1 LVSSRINGIAFSG
14 TMEISAKII
23 EMQSQGI
30 DVYNLCVGEPDLHT
44 PAYIKEAALNA
55 IADNKTKYTINSGII
70 ELRNAIK
77 EKFFNEYNA
86 DYYSNEII
94 ISSGAKQAVFNAIQ
108 VLINEGEEV
117 IIPLPYYV
125 SYPHMVKLANGFP
138 KFVETQTQNSFK
150 ITPND
155 ILNNIT
161 SKTKAILLCNP
172 NNPTGAVYSKA
183 ELLAIVE
190 TAVKNNLYVI
200 SDEIYESLT
209 YDSTKF
215 TSVASLGKEFK
226 EHLIII
232 NGVSKTYCMTG
243 WRIGYAVA
251 NKDLVSGMNKLQSH
265 STSNACTVSQ
275 HAALVALTGP
285 QNEVKSKRIIF
296 EQRRD
301 LVKSLLMEIDGLN
314 FIEPQGAF
322 YFFVNIKELL
332 YNSSVFKNS
341 NEFCTKLLDEA
352 HVGTVPGSVFGME
365 GYLRIS
371 YAKSKEQLAEA
382 VKRIKDF
389 VTNIS

>member
-1 LVSSRINGIAFSG
+1 
-14 TMEISAKII
+14 
-23 EMQSQGI
+23 
-30 DVYNLCVGEPDLHT
+30 
-44 PAYIKEAALNA
+44 
-55 IADNKTKYTINSGII
+55 
-70 ELRNAIK
+70 
-77 EKFFNEYNA
+77 
-86 DYYSNEII
+86 
-94 ISSGAKQAVFNAIQ
+94 
-108 VLINEGEEV
+108 
-117 IIPLPYYV
+117 
-125 SYPHMVKLANGFP
+125 
-138 KFVETQTQNSFK
+138 
-150 ITPND
+150 
-155 ILNNIT
+155 
-161 SKTKAILLCNP
+161 
-172 NNPTGAVYSKA
+172 
-183 ELLAIVE
+183 LLAIVE